1 MGNGNPKLYPIYT
14 ELTECRDCYKCVR
27 ACPVKS
33 IQVKDAR
40 AVVIRDRCISC
51 GRCVDTCPSHAKKI
65 RDDVMVAR
73 NLIRT
78 RKRVIVSLAPSYA
91 SEFSNTPEA
100 VLVALR
106 SLGFSDI
113 SETAIGAALVS
124 AAIDFHLQRHGEYSY
139 ISTACPSVVE
149 LVYRYHP
156 ELIDKLSPIPSPLQ
170 CHSAYLRHLYGD
182 DIGIVFVGPCIAKKV
197 EADQNPG
204 FPDVA
209 LTFRELRN
217 WFIDENI
224 DLNHI
229 QETDVNEH
237 TVGSMIPACAGEST
251 LYPIEGGMV
260 ASFGIGKQVFQD
272 LAVSVSGV
280 GYVMETLND
289 LQTHARQDISQESI
303 PFLELLNCEGGCI
316 NGPGKAHFRSSA
328 VSKTST
334 SRFTLT
340 RLRSSEL
347 LFTPPKDF
355 VEQII
360 LNGYAL
366 LHTPYTRHNPATS
379 TLLHV
384 TPFATEESISQAL
397 ISLGKSDPAD
407 ELNCGGCGYNSCRD
421 MATAY
426 LEGMAEPEMCVT
438 KMRKLAQSKIDVLL
452 RTLPMGVVIV
462 DNDLNIADCNSSFL
476 MLFADLDGELGEV
489 AVERVVGLPLKRFV
503 PFHGEFSQQFDNPG
517 CSGQYRLHYKGK
529 FLKVTFFTIENH
541 RLVGAMFQ
549 DITTPTIRRETVVKK
564 ADAVIQ
570 KSLETVQQIA
580 SLLGENA
587 AETEIML
594 NSLVDA
600 FQVPNG
606 GSSDGFLPDS
616 DQRSYL

>member
-1 MGNGNPKLYPIYT
+1 MGSGNPKLYPIYT

-33 IQVKDAR
+33 IQVKEAR
-40 AVVIRDRCISC
+40 AVVVRDRCISC

-65 RDDVMVAR
+65 RDDIAVAQH
-73 NLIRT
+73 LIRT

-91 SEFSNTPEA
+91 SEFSEAPEA

-106 SLGFSDI
+106 NLGFSDI
-113 SETAIGAALVS
+113 SETAIGATLVS
-124 AAIDFHLQRHGEYSY
+124 AAVDKHIEEHGSCAW

-156 ELIDKLSPIPSPLQ
+156 ELIPNLSPVPSPLQ
-170 CHSAYLRHLYGD
+170 CHSAYLRHIYGS
-182 DIGIVFVGPCIAKKV
+182 DIGIVFIGPCIAKKV
-197 EADQNPG
+197 EADNSPG

-209 LTFRELRN
+209 LSFRELRN
-217 WFIDENI
+217 WFAHEGI
-224 DLNHI
+224 DL
-229 QETDVNEH
+229 ETLQGTSLTEEEIGTMV
-237 TVGSMIPACAGEST
+237 PALAGEST
-251 LYPIEGGMV
+251 LYPVEGGMV
-260 ASFGIGKQVFQD
+260 ATFGVGKDVFQD
-272 LAVSVSGV
+272 RAVSVSGV
-280 GYVMETLND
+280 EYVMETLDD
-289 LQTHARQDISQESI
+289 LKNSPGPEAT

-316 NGPGKAHFRSSA
+316 NGPGKSNFRSSA
-328 VSKTST
+328 VSKTRSA
-334 SRFTLT
+334 RFTRA
-340 RLRSSEL
+340 RLQEARPV
-347 LFTPPKDF
+347 FVPPADY
-355 VEQII
+355 VQRMLDE
-360 LNGYAL
+360 GYAL
-366 LHTPYTRHNPATS
+366 LDVNEPGTFIPIHEIRKSNW
-379 TLLHV
+379 
-384 TPFATEESISQAL
+384 SITDAAVSQAL
-397 ISLGKSDPAD
+397 IDLGKTSPGD

-421 MATAY
+421 MAIAY

-462 DNDLNIADCNSSFL
+462 DRNLHIADCNSAFL
-476 MLFADLDGELGEV
+476 SLFADLDDALGEV
-489 AVERVVGLPLKRFV
+489 AVERVVNLPLKRFV
-503 PFHGEFSQQFDNPG
+503 PFHGEFAQQFDNPG
-517 CSGQYRLHYKGK
+517 SPCQYRLHYKGK

-594 NSLVDA
+594 NSLIDA

-606 GSSDGFLPDS
+606 KSSDGFLPDV
-616 DQRSYL
+616 DQRD

>member
-1 MGNGNPKLYPIYT
+1 MGIGNPKLYPIYT

-40 AVVIRDRCISC
+40 AVVVRDRCISC
-51 GRCVDTCPSHAKKI
+51 GRCVDTCPAHAKKI
-65 RDDVMVAR
+65 RDDIAVAQH
-73 NLIRT
+73 LIRT

-91 SEFSNTPEA
+91 SEFSEAPDA

-106 SLGFSDI
+106 HLGFSDI

-124 AAIDFHLQRHGEYSY
+124 AAIDRHIKEQGSCSW

-156 ELIDKLSPIPSPLQ
+156 QLIPHLSPVPSPLQ
-170 CHSAYLRHLYGD
+170 CHSAFLRHLYGN

-197 EADQNPG
+197 EADNSPG

-209 LTFRELRN
+209 LTFRELRD
-217 WFIDENI
+217 WFAAEGVDLIDMQRRQPTE
-224 DLNHI
+224 D
-229 QETDVNEH
+229 EKGWMV
-237 TVGSMIPACAGEST
+237 PALAGEST

-260 ASFGIGKQVFQD
+260 ASFGIGKNVFQD
-272 LAVSVSGV
+272 QAISVSGV
-280 GYVMETLND
+280 EYVMETLKD
-289 LQTHARQDISQESI
+289 LQDSSEIEQT

-316 NGPGKAHFRSSA
+316 NGPAKSNFRSSA
-328 VSKTST
+328 VSKASAA
-334 SRFTLT
+334 RFTRV
-340 RLRSSEL
+340 RLGEKQS
-347 LFTPPKDF
+347 LFTAPDDY
-355 VEQII
+355 VQRMLEE
-360 LNGYAL
+360 GYAL
-366 LHTPYTRHNPATS
+366 LDVTEPGTFIP
-379 TLLHV
+379 LHQIRPDDV
-384 TPFATEESISQAL
+384 EVSETAIAQAL
-397 ISLGKSDPAD
+397 IDLGKTSPGD

-421 MATAY
+421 MAIAY

-462 DNDLNIADCNSSFL
+462 DRDLTIADCNSAFL
-476 MLFADLDGELGEV
+476 SLFADLDGELGKV
-489 AVERVVGLPLKRFV
+489 AVDRVVNLPLKRFV
-503 PFHGEFSQQFDNPG
+503 PFHGEFAQQFDNPG
-517 CSGQYRLHYKGK
+517 YASQYRLHYKGK

-594 NSLVDA
+594 NSLIDA

-606 GSSDGFLPDS
+606 SSNDGFLPDV
-616 DQRSYL
+616 DQRD